1 MRVFLVSMLA
11 VALVGGASAGKPRGY
26 PPVAKRNLHGR
37 IAYSTPAGDIWV
49 MNANGTCRHRV
60 TRSGSGQ
67 DFDPSWAPDGSRLVY
82 RTTRGHYL
90 PDRYGNGLEGLF
102 VINVDGSGEHEIQPP
117 TGGMAARWSPRG
129 DKIAF
134 SGLRPGRRYDTL
146 FLMNPDG
153 SGVHDLGTAYGSEG
167 AVWSPD
173 ASHIAYG
180 AHNGDGNWAIWTMRA
195 DGSEQRQ
202 LTHPR
207 LVQPGGTGGDYVG
220 AWSPEGTRIAYSSGQ
235 FRGREVWVM
244 NADGSHRHRVTH
256 WPGADGPLAWLPNR
270 RIVFSHFRGDE
281 ALPRFYW
288 MKPDGSGIRLLP
300 LLNGA
305 GDPVDWLPLA
315 APDPRCP

>member
-1 MRVFLVSMLA
+1 MRVVLVSMLA

-26 PPVAKRNLHGR
+26 PSVAKRNLHGR

-67 DFDPSWAPDGSRLVY
+67 DFDPSWAPDGSRLVF

-102 VINVDGSGEHEIQPP
+102 VVNVDGTGEHEVQPP

-129 DKIAF
+129 DEIAF

-173 ASHIAYG
+173 ASASPT
-180 AHNGDGNWAIWTMRA
+180 ARTTATA
-195 DGSEQRQ
+195 
-202 LTHPR
+202 
-207 LVQPGGTGGDYVG
+207 TG
-220 AWSPEGTRIAYSSGQ
+220 RSG
-235 FRGREVWVM
+235 RCDPM
-244 NADGSHRHRVTH
+244 
-256 WPGADGPLAWLPNR
+256 
-270 RIVFSHFRGDE
+270 
-281 ALPRFYW
+281 
-288 MKPDGSGIRLLP
+288 
-300 LLNGA
+300 GA
-305 GDPVDWLPLA
+305 GSVSSRTLGSFGRRAQA
-315 APDPRCP
+315 ATTSGHGRPTGRASRTAPASSAAERSG